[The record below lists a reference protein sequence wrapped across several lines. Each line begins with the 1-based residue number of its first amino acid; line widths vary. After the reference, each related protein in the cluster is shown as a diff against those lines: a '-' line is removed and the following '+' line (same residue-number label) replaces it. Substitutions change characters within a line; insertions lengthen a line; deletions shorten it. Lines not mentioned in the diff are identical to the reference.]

1 MNSFDILVEGLQT
14 SKKHSTPNNNGDVE
28 SLGLLK
34 LRQQWENVAAFLS
47 AQQNHIH
54 AHPKTANILLKRTYQ
69 KKLHRLV
76 WSCQVE
82 GCLPVS
88 LDLMD
93 LSSKQEA
100 VKVLSF
106 LLQTASGVPLT
117 LAPFYQVGVSY
128 QAAQPA
134 QSLADALDGNDF
146 VDCLEIKWVPQ
157 DQWDSILACLP
168 HCRGPRKLVLD
179 DHCFTRRLA
188 QGLSAAFQQSTTMM
202 EEVSL
207 RNCQIGDV
215 MCRDVLQ
222 ILSVSSSLRSLDLSS
237 NSIGDRAMMELS
249 RLLGNNTTLESL
261 HLDANYYGD
270 IGLYGLARALRT
282 NTTLESLHLGANSYG
297 DDGLKELVRAL
308 RTNTTLEY
316 LTIGPC
322 EDESRKKNYNDVCS
336 EIRMRLGN
344 NRIRKILREQENAGA
359 IVPLMFPRLEI
370 DSCFFLIRSR
380 PDLFMTGARSGLEE
394 DTKQD
399 SGSSVSPK

>member
-106 LLQTASGVPLT
+106 LLQTASGFPLT

-282 NTTLESLHLGANSYG
+282 NTTLE
-297 DDGLKELVRAL
+297 
-308 RTNTTLEY
+308 Y